1 MEQIFENNVWPEW
14 EVVRKLGEGTFG
26 GVYEIQ
32 RTLPDGR
39 IEKSAMK
46 RLMVPK
52 DASEI
57 EELYAQNYDNNSI
70 TAHYQNQMRDLVR
83 EYSLMQELGENP
95 NVVHCYDLKAVQHQD
110 GIGWDLFIRMELLTP
125 LRKGLSAKY
134 DEETTI
140 RLGQSLCSAL
150 IDCHQKNI
158 LHRDIKPENILMTEN
173 GRFKLGDFGVAKVSE
188 KTATGTLTGSY
199 GYMAP
204 EIANHQHYGTAA
216 DIYSLGLVMYW
227 MMNERTLP
235 FLPLGK
241 QIPSAVQKQEATNR
255 RLSGET
261 IPAPANGSPEL
272 KRIVLKACA
281 FSPDERYH
289 TARELYEDL
298 SLLQNDCTSDTATI
312 AKGPEPKRARSS
324 TKRMIA
330 AVLAAVIILGG
341 AVLAIINRTYQNS
354 SAEENS
360 MAVPPADNRPEA
372 LLGTWYSFYSLT
384 ELSSLT
390 SDPSLELSE
399 DGAVYSNIS
408 GEPMAWSVQN
418 DILTIPDF
426 FDDYTVLNINGI
438 YILKGKYQTLISKD
452 TLENHLDEILKPVT
466 LTKDN
471 LLDYFAYCTATIDE
485 KDAFG
490 ELSGNYNR
498 YIYLRPKEIPGYVF
512 WGEAAKDWVSIKVE
526 IPEHSYRTRTSKTNQ
541 SGTIHR
547 NQKEE
552 KIISFYPYQVARLI
566 GCYDGR
572 ITEYNLN
579 PQSDFSILNA
589 KGTILFLN
597 EAFFQE
603 WIAEKGDYSYISL
616 QAKDIFGRI
625 NYIGQYVLGV
635 APNTTEHS
643 AYDLTV
649 EPFDN
654 ENDVSAP
661 VQEADHDCPGT
672 LACFSAEKGTKMKLV
687 CLLYGDYEKT
697 IDAVPL
703 TQLSRKQQDSALEPV
718 ISTDDNVFGWKM
730 SPNTERKVTF
740 KLDGKYKYLALRAGA
755 QGDSL
760 VTLEM
765 YIDGVLVSSDDI
777 SDRVISDT
785 ITGAK
790 ELEIRIT
797 NHDGTA
803 TALFLGCVAS

>member
-14 EVVRKLGEGTFG
+14 EVVRKLGKGTFG

-46 RLMVPK
+46 RLMVPR

-70 TAHYQNQMRDLVR
+70 TAHYQNQMRDLVH
-83 EYSLMQELGENP
+83 EYSLMQELSENP

-140 RLGQSLCSAL
+140 RLGLNLCSAL

-158 LHRDIKPENILMTEN
+158 LHRDIKPENILMTQN
-173 GRFKLGDFGVAKVSE
+173 GRFKLSDFGIAKISD
-188 KTATGTLTGSY
+188 KTATGTVAGTLP
-199 GYMAP
+199 YMAP
-204 EIANHQHYGTAA
+204 EIANRQHYGTAA

-235 FLPLGK
+235 FLPLGN

-255 RLSGET
+255 RLSGEA

-272 KRIVLKACA
+272 KRIVMKACA
-281 FSPDERYH
+281 FSPEDRYH
-289 TARELYEDL
+289 SAREFYEAL
-298 SLLQNDCTSDTATI
+298 SSLRNDGTSDTATI
-312 AKGPEPKRARSS
+312 ATPQKPKRARRGR
-324 TKRMIA
+324 KGLIA

-341 AVLAIINRTYQNS
+341 AVLAIINQTGQNRP
-354 SAEENS
+354 AEES
-360 MAVPPADNRPEA
+360 GTAAPPADNRPEA

-399 DGAVYSNIS
+399 DGAVYSNTS

-426 FDDYTVLNINGI
+426 FDEYTVMNINGI

-452 TLENHLDEILKPVT
+452 TLENHLEEIIKPVT

-471 LLDYFAYCTATIDE
+471 LLDYFAYCTATIDT

-490 ELSGNYNR
+490 ELTGDYERS
-498 YIYLRPKEIPGYVF
+498 IYLRPKTIPGYVF
-512 WGEAAKDWVSIKVE
+512 WGEDPNDRVSIKIE
-526 IPEHSYRTRTSKTNQ
+526 IPEHAYRTRNSKANQ
-541 SGTIHR
+541 SGAIR
-547 NQKEE
+547 RDRKEE
-552 KIISFYPYQVARLI
+552 KIISFYPYEVTDLI
-566 GCYDGR
+566 RCYGGSIWEKDL
-572 ITEYNLN
+572 NL
-579 PQSDFSILNA
+579 QTDFSVLNV
-589 KGTILFLN
+589 KGTIRLLN
-597 EAFFQE
+597 EDFFLE
-603 WIAEKGDYSYISL
+603 WSTEGDGSSYASL
-616 QAKDIFGRI
+616 VGKDIFGCS
-625 NYIGQYVLGV
+625 NYIGQYVPGV
-635 APNTTEHS
+635 APNTTEQS
-643 AYDLTV
+643 VYDLTV
-649 EPFDN
+649 EPFGEEKN
-654 ENDVSAP
+654 VSAAD
-661 VQEADHDCPGT
+661 QETDHDCPGT
-672 LACFSAEKGTKMKLV
+672 VAYFSAEKGTKMNLV
-687 CLLYGDYEKT
+687 CLPYGDYEKT

-703 TQLSRKQQDSALEPV
+703 AQLSRKQQDSAMEPI
-718 ISTDDNVFGWKM
+718 ISEDNVLGWKM

-740 KLDGKYKYLALRAGA
+740 RLDGKYKYLALQTATK
-755 QGDSL
+755 GDSL
-760 VTLEM
+760 VTLEI
-765 YIDGVLVSSDDI
+765 YIDGELITSDDM
-777 SDRVISDT
+777 SDRIMSDT

-790 ELEIRIT
+790 ELELRVT
-797 NHDGTA
+797 NHSGTA
-803 TALFLGCVAS
+803 TAMFLGCVAS